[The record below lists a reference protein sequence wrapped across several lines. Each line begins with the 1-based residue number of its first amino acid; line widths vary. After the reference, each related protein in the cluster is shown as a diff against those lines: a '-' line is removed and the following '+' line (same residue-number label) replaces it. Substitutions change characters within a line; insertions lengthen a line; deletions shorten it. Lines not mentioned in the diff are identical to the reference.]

1 MAHAGHR
8 PCRNFAANRFTAM
21 NAIAT
26 NPQTPDDARLWSPSL
41 VDAVGSGMPRQDPVA
56 QLLAEEHHD
65 RARLRLMLSAAAS
78 ILILVVGAGV
88 LT

>member
-1 MAHAGHR
+1 MRGSS
-8 PCRNFAANRFTAM
+8 PAATLQPNRYTAM

-41 VDAVGSGMPRQDPVA
+41 VDAVGGGIPKQDPVA
-56 QLLAEEHHD
+56 QLMAEERHD